1 MWCFMAPS
9 GPYLRGR
16 PRFRLTGSGGGLAT
30 GMVPEPETEPPM
42 VLCCCC
48 MMEEGEGDWALLSI
62 WNCMAASEEAPPPA
76 PPMDWRMAV
85 GLMLMLGMGRMTEC
99 IPASEEGLCCPPPP
113 PVPPSMRRC
122 CCCA

>member
-9 GPYLRGR
+9 GPYLRGL

-30 GMVPEPETEPPM
+30 GMVVPEPETEPPM
-42 VLCCCC
+42 FPACCI
-48 MMEEGEGDWALLSI
+48 MEEGDVVLSM
-62 WNCMAASEEAPPPA
+62 WNCMPAREGPP

-99 IPASEEGLCCPPPP
+99 IPAREDGLCCPPP

-122 CCCA
+122 CCWP

>member
-9 GPYLRGR
+9 GPYLRGL

-30 GMVPEPETEPPM
+30 GMVAPEPEPETEPPM
-42 VLCCCC
+42 FPACWCCCI
-48 MMEEGEGDWALLSI
+48 MEEGDGDWVGLSM
-62 WNCMAASEEAPPPA
+62 WNCMPA

-99 IPASEEGLCCPPPP
+99 IPASEEGLCCPPP
-113 PVPPSMRRC
+113 SMRRC
-122 CCCA
+122 CCCCCA